1 MTIEEFKQK
10 QGSDDVIIL
19 DIREPEELALEPSE
33 PGATH
38 MPMGK
43 VFTEAYK
50 GNIPK
55 DKQVVTICKTGG
67 RCRVVTDHL
76 NQRGFTADHLEGG
89 LDALRG
95 AASE

>member
-1 MTIEEFKQK
+1 MTKDEFLAK
-10 QGSDDVIIL
+10 QGSDDVVIL
-19 DIREPEELALEPSE
+19 DIREADELEVEPTVE
-33 PGATH
+33 GAVH

-55 DKQVVTICKTGG
+55 DKQVVTVCKTGG

-76 NQRGFTADHLEGG
+76 TARGFTADHLEGG
-89 LDALRG
+89 LTALR
-95 AASE
+95 EDDTE

>member
-1 MTIEEFKQK
+1 MTVDEFKQK
-10 QGSDDVIIL
+10 QGSDDVLIL
-19 DIREPEELALEPSE
+19 DIREPEELAAESSE

-50 GNIPK
+50 GTIPK
-55 DKQVVTICKTGG
+55 DKLIVTICKTGG

-76 NQRGFTADHLEGG
+76 NARGFTADHLAGG

-95 AASE
+95 EESE